1 MTLFMHRD
9 RAIFGSY
16 MRHDRGGY
24 VRSRGLVPAY
34 KKGRAVGAVS
44 GADLSPPCARAIML
58 LSDFE
63 SRKRLIL
70 RRARQRSNQPY
81 GRTAPSS
88 MRDRPDPADGH
99 GWGKLRVDP
108 ALEAKA
114 GTDHAYR
121 EFISAVASACASP
134 EAESLKAA
142 DFAISEKRDLE
153 CSRWLKL
160 ILRVDFVGGDFT
172 SKRARRI
179 RLREIVNKRI
189 SSVRNKS
196 EVRDCIDEMRGRFF
210 IIASW

>member
-1 MTLFMHRD
+1 MMLFMHRH

-16 MRHDRGGY
+16 VRHGRGGY
-24 VRSRGLVPAY
+24 VRSRGLVPVY

-44 GADLSPPCARAIML
+44 GADLSPPCARAIAP

-63 SRKRLIL
+63 LRKMLIL

-114 GTDHAYR
+114 GTDRAYR

-134 EAESLKAA
+134 EAKSLDVA
-142 DFAISEKRDLE
+142 DFAISEARDLE
-153 CSRWLKL
+153 CPRWLKL
-160 ILRVDFVGGDFT
+160 ILRVDFVGGGFS

-189 SSVRNKS
+189 SSAMDKP
-196 EVRDCIDEMRGRFF
+196 EVHDRIDEMMGRFF